1 MVTGRTARR
10 RCGSSSTW
18 RPGVSG
24 CSTRTRGRPHNPFA
38 AVAPPDD
45 TAEVEERPV
54 GGLGLVLI
62 AALASEV
69 QYRREDGKNL
79 ISLTITGSVTGSA

>member
-1 MVTGRTARR
+1 MAWPPWARVPLGPAASEER
-10 RCGSSSTW
+10 VGLLYADAS
-18 RPGVSG
+18 PG
-24 CSTRTRGRPHNPFA
+24 HDPFA

-79 ISLTITGSVTGSA
+79 ISLTITGAAAGSP